1 MTILIDRNKFDSLA
15 NDAVGHACFEPMVPV
30 YQAGMR
36 GRAGK
41 DAAEYRAEFYKLLT
55 PGQRALFMFFTYYD
69 HAIRSPDEFV
79 RISGHYLSAQIFGAV
94 IKGIAYFRDINMIE
108 LLTAVEQ
115 ALTDTEQSEWNV
127 SALYHQFKIISPD
140 SLALI
145 GANIKENTAE
155 FICLE

>member
-1 MTILIDRNKFDSLA
+1 
-15 NDAVGHACFEPMVPV
+15 MVPV

-41 DAAEYRAEFYKLLT
+41 EAAEYRAEFYKLLT

-94 IKGIAYFRDINMIE
+94 KKGIAYFRDDKMIE
-108 LLTAVEQ
+108 LLSAVEQ
-115 ALTDTEQSEWNV
+115 ALSDKNQSLKEI
-127 SALYHQFKIISPD
+127 SELYHRFAEIAPNT
-140 SLALI
+140 LALI
-145 GANIKENTAE
+145 GEYIKENAAE
-155 FICLE
+155 FVCLE